1 MTRVS
6 HSVDPVARAYATIGL
21 RPGASARELKEQYKR
36 LVKTW
41 HPDRWANDPI
51 SQAEASQRMRAIN
64 DAYATLHRLRVDE
77 APRRA
82 EPKPPAAQPID
93 HRPIPHRTL
102 TDEELDAIVAAI
114 GGDSFVSRAVSFL
127 AWFAPM
133 AAALVPIMPQR
144 SGRVRSYA
152 LPNTARDWTI
162 SAVLFSTGVAVL
174 LYQKTAKRRKS

>member
-6 HSVDPVARAYATIGL
+6 HSVDKIAR
-21 RPGASARELKEQYKR
+21 
-36 LVKTW
+36 
-41 HPDRWANDPI
+41 
-51 SQAEASQRMRAIN
+51 
-64 DAYATLHRLRVDE
+64 AYATLHRLRVDD

-93 HRPIPHRTL
+93 HRSTPHRTL
-102 TDEELDAIVAAI
+102 TGEELDAIVAAI

-144 SGRVRSYA
+144 SGRVPSYA

-162 SAVLFSTGVAVL
+162 AAVLFSTGLGVL
-174 LYQKTAKRRKS
+174 IYQKTTARRKS